1 MLSRKSKY
9 PLILLASIAVA
20 ACGGDST
27 GPAPATPA
35 ITVVGVQQG
44 QTYNTGV
51 TITFT
56 ADRGSYEATLNG
68 QPFASGA
75 TVSAPGTYTL
85 IVSARNGAAVATRT
99 IQFTIGGTAGAGVTV
114 IRLINL
120 GSNDSGGGG
129 DAILI
134 SDSTGTGVRYALIDA
149 GPAGTGG
156 SDFGFVSRRLTALG
170 VDSLEFVMLTHAH
183 GDHYLGLTSVLQRGG
198 VKRFIYNGQIR
209 SLTSYETV
217 ISTARARVG
226 DAGMVIPTAVTSFQL
241 GTGAIASVIPPLPN
255 FISQDTDDGDLLN
268 EGSLGMQLKRGAFE
282 MFFTGDGEVQ
292 ANVRW
297 RTTFADFSRDVDVLK
312 VGHHAANNAI
322 FDNGFSGVSSWLDHT
337 SPDIAVISANGV
349 THPRINAL
357 NALLTRSNLKTYC
370 TNVHGE
376 IVIRVTGQGTPAVTV
391 EKNPNAV
398 CVRGSEATT

>member
-1 MLSRKSKY
+1 
-9 PLILLASIAVA
+9 
-20 ACGGDST
+20 
-27 GPAPATPA
+27 
-35 ITVVGVQQG
+35 VQEG
-44 QTYNTGV
+44 QTYNTSV

-75 TVSAPGTYTL
+75 TVSAPGSYTL
-85 IVSARNGAAVATRT
+85 IVQARNGAAVATRT
-99 IQFTIGGTAGAGVTV
+99 IQFTIGGTISSGVTV

-134 SDSTGTGVRYALIDA
+134 SDSTGTGVHHALVDA

-170 VDSLEFVMLTHAH
+170 VDSLDFVMLSHAH

-198 VKRFIYNGQIR
+198 VRRFIYNGQVR

-217 ISTARARVG
+217 ISTARSRVG
-226 DAGMVIPTAVTSFQL
+226 DAGMVVPGAVTSFQL
-241 GTGAIASVIPPLPN
+241 GTGAIASVIPPLPTY
-255 FISQDTDDGDLLN
+255 IAQDTDDGDRLN
-268 EGSLGMQLKRGAFE
+268 EGSLGMQLKRGTFE
-282 MFFTGDGEVQ
+282 MFFTGDGEVA
-292 ANVRW
+292 ANTRW

-312 VGHHAANNAI
+312 VGHHGANNAI
-322 FDNGFSGVSSWLDHT
+322 FDNGFSGVATWLDHT

-376 IVIRVTGQGTPAVTV
+376 IVIRVTGQGAPTVTV
-391 EKNPNAV
+391 EKNANAV